1 LARLLDLHLRAGAS
15 PARTIRNGSIA
26 GLDANTR
33 KRIEEYVRPLAV
45 GLDGVTNYGDVE
57 RMVAAAEAIAA
68 GRSDLDADLLFL
80 LAVFSG
86 QERWVSRMGHRSRTE
101 IFLGS
106 LGVPE
111 RTVRRLF
118 RSLAR
123 FEAEPATPEEEI
135 VHDAVRLESM
145 GAYGIARGL
154 ADAYRERLEIIEMA
168 DAIDAAAAVPLRT
181 ERGRELAEPRRAL
194 MEEFAQRLR
203 QEHAEFGRPGTKGR
217 Y

>member
-1 LARLLDLHLRAGAS
+1 M
-15 PARTIRNGSIA
+15 
-26 GLDANTR
+26 DANTR

-68 GRSDLDADLLFL
+68 GRPDLDSDLLFL

-86 QERWVSRMGHRSRTE
+86 QEKWVSRMGHKSRTE

-123 FEAEPATPEEEI
+123 FEAEPSTPEEEV
-135 VHDAVRLESM
+135 VHDAVRLEAM

-154 ADAYRERLEIIEMA
+154 ADAYRERLEITEMA
-168 DAIDAAAAVPLRT
+168 EAIDGAADAPLRT
-181 ERGRELAEPRRAL
+181 DRGRELAEPRRAL
-194 MEEFAQRLR
+194 MREFARRLR
-203 QEHAEFGRPGTKGR
+203 EEHAQFSRPTPPFPPGGGRGAG
-217 Y
+217 

>member
-1 LARLLDLHLRAGAS
+1 
-15 PARTIRNGSIA
+15 
-26 GLDANTR
+26 LDANTR

-57 RMVAAAEAIAA
+57 RMVAASEAIG
-68 GRSDLDADLLFL
+68 GRRAELDADLLFL

-86 QERWVSRMGHRSRTE
+86 QEKWVSRMGHRSRTE

-123 FEAEPATPEEEI
+123 FETEPSSPEEEI
-135 VHDAVRLESM
+135 VHDAVRLEAM

-154 ADAYRERLEIIEMA
+154 ADAYRERLEIPEMA
-168 DAIDAAAAVPLRT
+168 DAIDAAAEATLRT

-194 MEEFAQRLR
+194 MREFARRLR
-203 QEHAEFGRPGTKGR
+203 EEYREFGRLSPSPPGGGR
-217 Y
+217 GSG